1 MEGCTHTPT
10 LSAINTDKA
19 GNRDVPVL
27 ADVRHEWEFV
37 KPGIEQILAASS
49 PLTYRVED
57 VYAACVHNEAHLW
70 TSRDGFVVTTTEL
83 DTYTGEKT
91 FLFWI
96 AWASQ
101 RGSALSVAH
110 RKFFEDVA
118 RETGHTKVEVRTAV
132 PEVAEFLKNS
142 NWQLSENVFVRDLY

>member
-19 GNRDVPVL
+19 DNRDVPVL

-37 KPGIEQILAASS
+37 KSGIQQILNAS
-49 PLTYRVED
+49 PVLTYRAED

-96 AWASQ
+96 AWAS
-101 RGSALSVAH
+101 RKGTALSVAH

-142 NWQLSENVFVRDLY
+142 SWQLAENVFVRDLY